1 MKFIALAVAIGMVC
15 ATALSDD
22 GSPEP
27 PTSAT
32 NTSTL
37 LLRFPLAGAID
48 QTTGQDAPWMPG
60 LVQLFVDD
68 QFVGHALMNSK
79 DGLPKLSLASGDHMI
94 RAEFQKSHLF
104 ETVHSSNRCSRRERR
119 CRSTKAPSSWIPGL
133 PLTFCGLEPGPSDL

>member
-1 MKFIALAVAIGMVC
+1 MKFIALAVAIGIVC

-22 GSPEP
+22 GSPAP
-27 PTSAT
+27 PTLAT

-104 ETVHSSNRCSRRERR
+104 DAAKVYERTITMLGNGSEQILYIDPR
-119 CRSTKAPSSWIPGL
+119 PSK
-133 PLTFCGLEPGPSDL
+133 